1 MSMGETLTI
10 VGADERAREEV
21 RRRAPAWAVGT
32 IAIVRDRADWRLI
45 ERLEGPV
52 ALLVLDRGCADEGLG
67 GWPTFHIDEV
77 AAAAEALASF
87 AMRPDW
93 AMPTFEE
100 EAW

>member
-1 MSMGETLTI
+1 MSMGETLNI
-10 VGADERAREEV
+10 VGADERTREEV

-32 IAIVRDRADWRLI
+32 IAIVRDRADWRLL

-52 ALLVLDRGCADEGLG
+52 ALLVFDRDCADAGVG

-77 AAAAEALASF
+77 AAAVETLTSF
-87 AMRPDW
+87 GMSCDW
-93 AMPTFEE
+93 ATTFEE